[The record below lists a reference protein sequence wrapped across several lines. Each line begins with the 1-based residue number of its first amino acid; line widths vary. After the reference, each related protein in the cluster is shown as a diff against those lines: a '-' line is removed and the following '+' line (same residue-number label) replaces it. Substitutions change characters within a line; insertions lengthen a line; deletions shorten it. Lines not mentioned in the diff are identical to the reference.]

1 VTRTPAARTFEVR
14 HVQLARAAFAALAA
28 VMVTFSPD
36 HSAAIGLSIFSGFA
50 FASGLVLLAAAWLVY
65 PAGRRWPSIVLG
77 VIFVVAGTAGGI
89 AQLRSITM
97 YFVIVIAWALA
108 SGLIE
113 TIAGARGLRESR
125 RLQRTDAA
133 RSESRDALTIGIL
146 TLVFGLALLL
156 VPTQYAL
163 QYTIE
168 EADATFTLTGIIIGV
183 GVFGGYAA
191 IVAVYLAIA
200 GFSPRKAT
208 PATTEMPDEATNEIP
223 AGSTTATDPGST
235 TEASRTRVTDERGV
249 A

>member
-50 FASGLVLLAAAWLVY
+50 FASGLVLLGAAWLVY

-77 VIFVVAGTAGGI
+77 VIFVVAGTAGGV

-113 TIAGARGLRESR
+113 TIAGARGLRASR
-125 RLQRTDAA
+125 RLERTDAA

-156 VPTQYAL
+156 VPTQYSL

-200 GFSPRKAT
+200 GFTPRTASPAAT
-208 PATTEMPDEATNEIP
+208 DIP
-223 AGSTTATDPGST
+223 AGSIAATDAGST
-235 TEASRTRVTDERGV
+235 TEASRTPVTDERGV